1 MKVRT
6 IKQADGSVWA
16 VPVDVIARSRATFYA
31 DEFGGDVEKSLA
43 EDTLPLFEES
53 PYQIHEWASGDM
65 NWSEV
70 KQAAWKLRDA
80 TLEQNDFQ
88 EAWVNGEHGI
98 EDVDASTQP
107 GAMAP

>member
-6 IKQADGSVWA
+6 IKQADGSVRA

-31 DEFGGDVEKSLA
+31 HEFGGDVEQSLA
-43 EDTLPLFEES
+43 EDTLPMFEEC
-53 PYQIHEWASGDM
+53 PAEIHDWASNNM

-70 KQAAWKLRDA
+70 SHAAWKLRDA

-88 EAWVNGEHGI
+88 EAWINGEHDV
-98 EDVDASTQP
+98 EEVDAP
-107 GAMAP
+107 